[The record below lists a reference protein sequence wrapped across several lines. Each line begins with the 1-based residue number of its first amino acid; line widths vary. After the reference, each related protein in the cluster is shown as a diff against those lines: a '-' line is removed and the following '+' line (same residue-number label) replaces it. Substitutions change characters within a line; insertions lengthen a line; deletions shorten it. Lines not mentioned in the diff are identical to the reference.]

1 MATTNRQ
8 KNTGV
13 NLAPSSMQALLAP
26 TIQFET
32 EAGSPFSDGYSIEK
46 ESIILAKFFDDGVD
60 KFDPLHEWSKESD
73 PQYDRYVELL
83 DRRERLQQ
91 MQAEHRERGGA
102 DVLAQRS
109 DVLGLESL
117 GGLVDETSDQMTIH
131 TIEAYRMFL
140 GRAREPGARQAPIM
154 GGKRVASAL
163 KNLWQL
169 TQNDNPYADW
179 ALVRHEHGVN
189 EVLQHLRSEIKAAEA
204 ELDGMRKRGLNFA
217 VLTSSNPQ
225 AVNLGF
231 RSPYGYAI
239 SMLIVEY
246 DYFVRIQ
253 KTLQRKNIKT
263 DEQAR
268 AALSKVSRAIL
279 SVFYGTTRFDRWL
292 SQAEIRALSRVDWV
306 NQEGDAAK
314 RVQAALEIFGPVPS
328 AIYKGILAPS
338 HSRRRYSLS
347 DAERA
352 VLQEVG
358 GRLEE
363 AEQGVPAAAAAVS
376 VDEAGA
382 SAA

>member
-1 MATTNRQ
+1 MATTLQ
-8 KNTGV
+8 SKAAVAGIAPA
-13 NLAPSSMQALLAP
+13 NLQALLAP
-26 TIQFET
+26 TLQFET
-32 EAGSPFSDGYSIEK
+32 EAESPFSDGYSIDK
-46 ESIILAKFFDDGVD
+46 ETAALSKFIAGGA
-60 KFDPLHEWSKESD
+60 KESD
-73 PQYDRYVELL
+73 PLYDRYVELL
-83 DRRERLQQ
+83 DRRERLAQ
-91 MQAEHRERGGA
+91 MQAEHAERGGA

-109 DVLGLESL
+109 DVMGLEAL
-117 GGLVDETSDQMTIH
+117 GGLVDESSDQMTIH

-140 GRAREPGARQAPIM
+140 GRAREPGSRNAPIM

-189 EVLQHLRSEIKAAEA
+189 EVLQHLRSEIKVAEA
-204 ELDGMRKRGLNFA
+204 ELEAMRKRGLSLA
-217 VLTSSNPQ
+217 VLSSSSPQ
-225 AVNLGF
+225 VVNLGF

-253 KTLQRKNIKT
+253 KTLQRKNMKT

-268 AALSKVSRAIL
+268 AALGKVSRAIL

-292 SQAEIRALSRVDWV
+292 SQPDMRALSRVDWV

-314 RVQAALEIFGPVPS
+314 RVHAALEIFGPVPS
-328 AIYKGILAPS
+328 AIYKGDIAPS

-347 DAERA
+347 EAERA
-352 VLQEVG
+352 VLLDVG
-358 GRLEE
+358 GRLEA
-363 AEQGVPAAAAAVS
+363 AEHG
-376 VDEAGA
+376 EAGA
-382 SAA
+382 VSAAPDANAGAPAA

>member
-1 MATTNRQ
+1 
-8 KNTGV
+8 
-13 NLAPSSMQALLAP
+13 MQAVLAP

-32 EAGSPFSDGYSIEK
+32 ETGSPFSDGYSIDK
-46 ESIILAKFFDDGVD
+46 ETAALTKFVADGA
-60 KFDPLHEWSKESD
+60 KESD
-73 PQYDRYVELL
+73 PLYDRYVELL
-83 DRRERLQQ
+83 DRRERLAQ
-91 MQAEHRERGGA
+91 MQAEHSERGGA

-109 DVLGLESL
+109 DVMGMEAL
-117 GGLVDETSDQMTIH
+117 GGLVDESSDQMTIH

-140 GRAREPGARQAPIM
+140 GRAREPGSRHAPII

-189 EVLQHLRSEIKAAEA
+189 SVLEHLRSEIKAAEA
-204 ELDGMRKRGLNFA
+204 ELDGMRKRGLSLA
-217 VLTSSNPQ
+217 VLSSSSPQ

-253 KTLQRKNIKT
+253 KTLQRKNLKT

-268 AALSKVSRAIL
+268 AALGKVSRAIL
-279 SVFYGTTRFDRWL
+279 SVFYSTSRFDRWL
-292 SQAEIRALSRVDWV
+292 SQSELRELTRLDWI
-306 NQEGDAAK
+306 NEEGDAAK
-314 RVQAALEIFGPVPS
+314 RVEAALGIFGPVPS
-328 AIYKGILAPS
+328 AVYKGDIAPS

-347 DAERA
+347 EAERA
-352 VLQEVG
+352 VLKEVG
-358 GRLEE
+358 GWLEDEEHVAATE
-363 AEQGVPAAAAAVS
+363 APSAAA
-376 VDEAGA
+376 DEAGA
-382 SAA
+382 PAA

>member
-1 MATTNRQ
+1 MASTSRSTSAGANVAP
-8 KNTGV
+8 V
-13 NLAPSSMQALLAP
+13 NMQALLAP

-32 EAGSPFSDGYSIEK
+32 ESASPFADGYSIQK
-46 ESIILAKFFDDGVD
+46 ESAFLGKFIADGA
-60 KFDPLHEWSKESD
+60 KESD
-73 PQYDRYVELL
+73 PLYDRYVELL
-83 DRRERLQQ
+83 DRRERLEQ
-91 MQAEHRERGGA
+91 MQAEHSERGGA

-117 GGLVDETSDQMTIH
+117 GGLVDESSDQMTIH

-140 GRAREPGARQAPIM
+140 GRAREPGARQSSIM

-189 EVLQHLRSEIKAAEA
+189 EVLAYLRTEIKSAEA
-204 ELDGMRKRGLNFA
+204 ELDGMRKRGLNLA
-217 VLTSSNPQ
+217 VLSSSSPTT
-225 AVNLGF
+225 VNLGF

-253 KTLQRKNIKT
+253 KTLQRKNMQT

-268 AALSKVSRAIL
+268 AALNKVSRAIL

-292 SQAEIRALSRVDWV
+292 SQSDIRALSRVDWV
-306 NQEGDAAK
+306 TNEGDGPK

-328 AIYKGILAPS
+328 AIYKGNLAPS
-338 HSRRRYSLS
+338 HSRRRYSIT
-347 DAERA
+347 DAERT
-352 VLQEVG
+352 VLLDVG
-358 GRLEE
+358 QRLEE
-363 AEQGVPAAAAAVS
+363 AEHAQAAEGSNASVS
-376 VDEAGA
+376 DSGA
-382 SAA
+382 SAG

>member
-1 MATTNRQ
+1 VASTVQ
-8 KNTGV
+8 SKASAAGIAPA
-13 NLAPSSMQALLAP
+13 NLQALLAP

-32 EAGSPFSDGYSIEK
+32 EAGSPFSDGYSIDK
-46 ESIILAKFFDDGVD
+46 ESAVLAKFVADGA
-60 KFDPLHEWSKESD
+60 KENDPM
-73 PQYDRYVELL
+73 YDRYVELL
-83 DRRERLQQ
+83 DRRERIAQ
-91 MQAEHRERGGA
+91 MQAEHTERGGA
-102 DVLAQRS
+102 DVLVQRS
-109 DVLGLESL
+109 DVMGLDALGV
-117 GGLVDETSDQMTIH
+117 LVDESSDQMTIH

-140 GRAREPGARQAPIM
+140 GRAREPGSRNAPIM

-189 EVLQHLRSEIKAAEA
+189 EVLQHLRSEIKVAEA
-204 ELDGMRKRGLNFA
+204 ELDAMRKRGLSLA
-217 VLTSSNPQ
+217 VLSSSSPQ

-253 KTLQRKNIKT
+253 KTLQRKNMKT

-268 AALSKVSRAIL
+268 AALGKVSRAIL

-292 SQAEIRALSRVDWV
+292 SQSDMRALSRVDWV
-306 NQEGDAAK
+306 NQDDTAVK
-314 RVQAALEIFGPVPS
+314 RVEAALGIFGPVPS
-328 AIYKGILAPS
+328 AIYKGDIAPS

-347 DAERA
+347 EAERA
-352 VLQEVG
+352 VLKEVG
-358 GRLEE
+358 GRLAE
-363 AEQGVPAAAAAVS
+363 AEHVASEGGSDTPEGEAGGPAA
-376 VDEAGA
+376 
-382 SAA
+382 